1 MSDNNMNQ
9 MPDGMNPNGA
19 DGPQPS
25 QNQQGDAGQQYS
37 ADQQYAG
44 QYGQQQYDANQQYA
58 ADQQYAGQYG
68 QQQYGANQQYAG
80 QYGQQQYG
88 ANQQY
93 AGQYGQQQYGAN
105 QQYAGQYGQQ
115 QYGANQQY
123 AGQYGQQQ
131 YGANQQYA
139 GQYGQQQYGAN
150 QQYAGQYGQQQ
161 YGANQQY
168 AGQYGQQQYDA
179 NQQFAGQQFADQYG
193 QQMNAQQSVYDQTVN
208 MYGDQAHKPESPKK
222 RKGIKIAI
230 IAVVAALVII
240 AAFVVV
246 FFVFIKKSPKDAV
259 KDAMENTAKEL
270 ENNNIAGI
278 VGADDIDVDKL
289 DVQSDFTIDK
299 VAGDGQLDGSTFTF
313 DASTAK
319 SDGQNSFKLGSSMTL
334 AGETVSADVVMIG
347 QTLYMSCPD
356 LFTKTFSFDMNSVM
370 AELDSKDA
378 GAGGSVDSE
387 ALQKI
392 IDEDLKPA
400 ADKLAES
407 ITYEKVGK
415 DEFTNA
421 NGKTIKADHYTV
433 TITTDAIDEFSQ
445 ALVDCLNK
453 YMDSNLSD
461 DMMDQMGV
469 TKDQLKQSI
478 GTIPSL
484 VSAVM
489 TKDAVANVYVENDKV
504 IRVDWDYDLA
514 AAGVKISFTADYM
527 GDGNVTSDAVTK
539 IALTYG
545 SDVNI
550 ELKSESKTDTS
561 GDKISTDKKYTLSAM
576 SGGESQEFT
585 GNVTSDYDK
594 NSGKMSGSISV
605 DVQGETA
612 QAAFEGVLA
621 DVKKGESF
629 SINDAKLTVT
639 VSGEDVLQCSG
650 NLKVAEKDNKI
661 EAPAAGDVVDYSVLN
676 SDDVDQYINMDK
688 MEKIV
693 SAWSEI
699 FDSVS
704 VDGRLDGKFGTD
716 SKDTE
721 EEEPETTEAATT
733 EEATTEK
740 SNDSTEEKDLSKVT
754 LSLGD
759 KSVKINDPKG
769 YERSY
774 ASEYTIS
781 YNDEK
786 GDVYASYSTYTHYS
800 ASDLVKN
807 MKDTYTEY
815 YNDENSKVNEMTD
828 GTVKA
833 KDGTEVT
840 YLVIQL
846 TSYDMDRTEVLLVYP
861 TGEDVVTCSISYWDK
876 VDKVDAQKLCETFM
890 DAIEIK

>member
-58 ADQQYAGQYG
+58 GQYG

-93 AGQYGQQQYGAN
+93 AGQYGRQQYGAN

-115 QYGANQQY
+115 QYDANQQY
-123 AGQYGQQQ
+123 NAG
-131 YGANQQYA
+131 
-139 GQYGQQQYGAN
+139 
-150 QQYAGQYGQQQ
+150 
-161 YGANQQY
+161 QQY

-270 ENNNIAGI
+270 ENNNIVGI

-453 YMDSNLSD
+453 YMDRNLSD

-514 AAGVKISFTADYM
+514 AAGVKLSFTADYM

-612 QAAFEGVLA
+612 QAVFEGVLA

-699 FDSVS
+699 FDSVN
-704 VDGRLDGKFGTD
+704 VDSRLDGKFGTD

-733 EEATTEK
+733 EAATTEK
-740 SNDSTEEKDLSKVT
+740 SNDSTEEEDLSKVT

>member
-93 AGQYGQQQYGAN
+93 AGQYGQQQY
-105 QQYAGQYGQQ
+105 
-115 QYGANQQY
+115 
-123 AGQYGQQQ
+123 
-131 YGANQQYA
+131 
-139 GQYGQQQYGAN
+139 
-150 QQYAGQYGQQQ
+150 
-161 YGANQQY
+161 

-240 AAFVVV
+240 AALVVV

-270 ENNNIAGI
+270 ENNNVAGI

-612 QAAFEGVLA
+612 QAVFEGVLA

-704 VDGRLDGKFGTD
+704 VDSRLDGKFGTD

>member
-58 ADQQYAGQYG
+58 AD
-68 QQQYGANQQYAG
+68 
-80 QYGQQQYG
+80 
-88 ANQQY
+88 
-93 AGQYGQQQYGAN
+93 

-240 AAFVVV
+240 AALVVV

-612 QAAFEGVLA
+612 QAVFEGVLA

>member
-37 ADQQYAG
+37 AD
-44 QYGQQQYDANQQYA
+44 
-58 ADQQYAGQYG
+58 
-68 QQQYGANQQYAG
+68 
-80 QYGQQQYG
+80 
-88 ANQQY
+88 
-93 AGQYGQQQYGAN
+93 

-179 NQQFAGQQFADQYG
+179 NQQFADQYG

-270 ENNNIAGI
+270 ENNNIVGI
-278 VGADDIDVDKL
+278 VGADDIDVNKL

-514 AAGVKISFTADYM
+514 AAGVKLSFTADYM

-740 SNDSTEEKDLSKVT
+740 SNDSTEEEDLSKVT

>member
-58 ADQQYAGQYG
+58 ANQQYG

-93 AGQYGQQQYGAN
+93 AGQYGQQQYDAN
-105 QQYAGQYGQQ
+105 QQYNAG
-115 QYGANQQY
+115 
-123 AGQYGQQQ
+123 
-131 YGANQQYA
+131 
-139 GQYGQQQYGAN
+139 
-150 QQYAGQYGQQQ
+150 QQ

-240 AAFVVV
+240 AALVVV

-270 ENNNIAGI
+270 ENNNIVGI

-445 ALVDCLNK
+445 ALVDCLNR

-514 AAGVKISFTADYM
+514 AAGVKLSFTADYM

-704 VDGRLDGKFGTD
+704 VDSRLDGKFGTD

-740 SNDSTEEKDLSKVT
+740 SNDSTEEEDLSKVT

>member
-44 QYGQQQYDANQQYA
+44 QYGQQQY
-58 ADQQYAGQYG
+58 
-68 QQQYGANQQYAG
+68 GANQQYAG

-105 QQYAGQYGQQ
+105 QQY
-115 QYGANQQY
+115 
-123 AGQYGQQQ
+123 
-131 YGANQQYA
+131 
-139 GQYGQQQYGAN
+139 
-150 QQYAGQYGQQQ
+150 
-161 YGANQQY
+161 
-168 AGQYGQQQYDA
+168 DA
-179 NQQFAGQQFADQYG
+179 NQQFADQYG

-270 ENNNIAGI
+270 ENNNIVGI

-514 AAGVKISFTADYM
+514 AAGVKLSFTADYM

-661 EAPAAGDVVDYSVLN
+661 EAPVAGDVVDYSVLN

-740 SNDSTEEKDLSKVT
+740 SNDSTEEEDLSKVT

>member
-44 QYGQQQYDANQQYA
+44 QYGQQQY
-58 ADQQYAGQYG
+58 
-68 QQQYGANQQYAG
+68 
-80 QYGQQQYG
+80 
-88 ANQQY
+88 
-93 AGQYGQQQYGAN
+93 
-105 QQYAGQYGQQ
+105 
-115 QYGANQQY
+115 
-123 AGQYGQQQ
+123 
-131 YGANQQYA
+131 
-139 GQYGQQQYGAN
+139 GAN

-179 NQQFAGQQFADQYG
+179 NQQFADQYG

-270 ENNNIAGI
+270 ENNNIVGI

-299 VAGDGQLDGSTFTF
+299 VAGDGKLDGSTFTF

-319 SDGQNSFKLGSSMTL
+319 SDGQNSFKLDSSMTL

-514 AAGVKISFTADYM
+514 AAGVKLSFTADYM

-740 SNDSTEEKDLSKVT
+740 SNDSTEEEDLSKVT

>member
-58 ADQQYAGQYG
+58 ANQQYG

-93 AGQYGQQQYGAN
+93 AGQYGQQQYDAN
-105 QQYAGQYGQQ
+105 QQYNAG
-115 QYGANQQY
+115 QQY
-123 AGQYGQQQ
+123 AE
-131 YGANQQYA
+131 
-139 GQYGQQQYGAN
+139 
-150 QQYAGQYGQQQ
+150 
-161 YGANQQY
+161 
-168 AGQYGQQQYDA
+168 QYGQQQYDA

-240 AAFVVV
+240 AALVVV

-270 ENNNIAGI
+270 ENNNIVGI

-433 TITTDAIDEFSQ
+433 TITTDAVDEFSQ

-514 AAGVKISFTADYM
+514 AAGVKLSFTADYM

-612 QAAFEGVLA
+612 QAVFEGVLA

-704 VDGRLDGKFGTD
+704 VDSRLDGKFDTD

-740 SNDSTEEKDLSKVT
+740 SNDSTEEEDLSKVT

>member
-37 ADQQYAG
+37 AD
-44 QYGQQQYDANQQYA
+44 
-58 ADQQYAGQYG
+58 
-68 QQQYGANQQYAG
+68 
-80 QYGQQQYG
+80 
-88 ANQQY
+88 
-93 AGQYGQQQYGAN
+93 

-179 NQQFAGQQFADQYG
+179 NQQFADQYG

-270 ENNNIAGI
+270 ENNNIVGI

-299 VAGDGQLDGSTFTF
+299 VAGDGKLDGSTFTF

-319 SDGQNSFKLGSSMTL
+319 SDGQNSFKLDSSMTL

-514 AAGVKISFTADYM
+514 AAGVKLSFTADYM

-704 VDGRLDGKFGTD
+704 VDSRLDGKFGTD

-740 SNDSTEEKDLSKVT
+740 SNDSTEEEDLSKVT

>member
-58 ADQQYAGQYG
+58 AD
-68 QQQYGANQQYAG
+68 
-80 QYGQQQYG
+80 
-88 ANQQY
+88 
-93 AGQYGQQQYGAN
+93 
-105 QQYAGQYGQQ
+105 
-115 QYGANQQY
+115 QQY

-240 AAFVVV
+240 AALVVV

-612 QAAFEGVLA
+612 QAVFEGVLA

-704 VDGRLDGKFGTD
+704 VDSRLDGKFGTD

>member
-58 ADQQYAGQYG
+58 AD
-68 QQQYGANQQYAG
+68 
-80 QYGQQQYG
+80 
-88 ANQQY
+88 
-93 AGQYGQQQYGAN
+93 
-105 QQYAGQYGQQ
+105 
-115 QYGANQQY
+115 
-123 AGQYGQQQ
+123 
-131 YGANQQYA
+131 QQYA

-240 AAFVVV
+240 AALVVV

>member
-58 ADQQYAGQYG
+58 AD
-68 QQQYGANQQYAG
+68 
-80 QYGQQQYG
+80 
-88 ANQQY
+88 
-93 AGQYGQQQYGAN
+93 
-105 QQYAGQYGQQ
+105 
-115 QYGANQQY
+115 
-123 AGQYGQQQ
+123 
-131 YGANQQYA
+131 QQYA

-704 VDGRLDGKFGTD
+704 VDSRLDGKFGTD

-740 SNDSTEEKDLSKVT
+740 SNDSTEEEDLSKVT

>member
-58 ADQQYAGQYG
+58 AD
-68 QQQYGANQQYAG
+68 
-80 QYGQQQYG
+80 
-88 ANQQY
+88 
-93 AGQYGQQQYGAN
+93 
-105 QQYAGQYGQQ
+105 
-115 QYGANQQY
+115 
-123 AGQYGQQQ
+123 
-131 YGANQQYA
+131 QQYA

-240 AAFVVV
+240 AALVVV

-504 IRVDWDYDLA
+504 IRVDWDYDLV

-661 EAPAAGDVVDYSVLN
+661 EAPAAGDVVDCSVLN

-704 VDGRLDGKFGTD
+704 VDSRLDGKFGTD

>member
-44 QYGQQQYDANQQYA
+44 QYGQQQY
-58 ADQQYAGQYG
+58 
-68 QQQYGANQQYAG
+68 
-80 QYGQQQYG
+80 
-88 ANQQY
+88 
-93 AGQYGQQQYGAN
+93 
-105 QQYAGQYGQQ
+105 
-115 QYGANQQY
+115 
-123 AGQYGQQQ
+123 
-131 YGANQQYA
+131 
-139 GQYGQQQYGAN
+139 
-150 QQYAGQYGQQQ
+150 
-161 YGANQQY
+161 GANQQY

-179 NQQFAGQQFADQYG
+179 NQQFADQYG

-270 ENNNIAGI
+270 ENNNIVGI

-514 AAGVKISFTADYM
+514 AAGVKLSFTADYM

-721 EEEPETTEAATT
+721 EEEAATTEAATT

-740 SNDSTEEKDLSKVT
+740 SNDSTEEEDLSKVT

-876 VDKVDAQKLCETFM
+876 VDKVDVQKLCETFM

>member
-44 QYGQQQYDANQQYA
+44 QYGQQQYD
-58 ADQQYAGQYG
+58 
-68 QQQYGANQQYAG
+68 
-80 QYGQQQYG
+80 
-88 ANQQY
+88 
-93 AGQYGQQQYGAN
+93 AN

-193 QQMNAQQSVYDQTVN
+193 QQMNAQQRVYDQTVN

-240 AAFVVV
+240 AALVVV

>member
-80 QYGQQQYG
+80 QYGQQQY
-88 ANQQY
+88 
-93 AGQYGQQQYGAN
+93 
-105 QQYAGQYGQQ
+105 
-115 QYGANQQY
+115 
-123 AGQYGQQQ
+123 
-131 YGANQQYA
+131 
-139 GQYGQQQYGAN
+139 
-150 QQYAGQYGQQQ
+150 
-161 YGANQQY
+161 
-168 AGQYGQQQYDA
+168 DA

-193 QQMNAQQSVYDQTVN
+193 QQMNVQQSVYDQTVN

-240 AAFVVV
+240 AALVVV

-704 VDGRLDGKFGTD
+704 VDSRLDGKFGTD

>member
-37 ADQQYAG
+37 
-44 QYGQQQYDANQQYA
+44 

-115 QYGANQQY
+115 QY
-123 AGQYGQQQ
+123 
-131 YGANQQYA
+131 
-139 GQYGQQQYGAN
+139 
-150 QQYAGQYGQQQ
+150 
-161 YGANQQY
+161 

-179 NQQFAGQQFADQYG
+179 NQQFADQYG

-270 ENNNIAGI
+270 ENNNIVGI

-299 VAGDGQLDGSTFTF
+299 VAGDGKLDGSTFTF

-514 AAGVKISFTADYM
+514 AAGVKLSFTADYM

-650 NLKVAEKDNKI
+650 NLKVAEKENKI

-704 VDGRLDGKFGTD
+704 VDSRLDGKFGTD

-740 SNDSTEEKDLSKVT
+740 SNDSTEEEDLSKVT

>member
-37 ADQQYAG
+37 VDQQYAGQYQNQPVDAVQQYCAHQQYAG
-44 QYGQQQYDANQQYA
+44 QYGQQQYDAN
-58 ADQQYAGQYG
+58 
-68 QQQYGANQQYAG
+68 
-80 QYGQQQYG
+80 
-88 ANQQY
+88 
-93 AGQYGQQQYGAN
+93 
-105 QQYAGQYGQQ
+105 
-115 QYGANQQY
+115 
-123 AGQYGQQQ
+123 
-131 YGANQQYA
+131 
-139 GQYGQQQYGAN
+139 
-150 QQYAGQYGQQQ
+150 
-161 YGANQQY
+161 
-168 AGQYGQQQYDA
+168 
-179 NQQFAGQQFADQYG
+179 QQFADQYG

-270 ENNNIAGI
+270 ENNNIVGI

-299 VAGDGQLDGSTFTF
+299 VAGDGKLDGSTFTF

-370 AELDSKDA
+370 ADLDSKDA

-514 AAGVKISFTADYM
+514 AAGVKLSFTADYM

-740 SNDSTEEKDLSKVT
+740 SNDSTEEEDLSKVT

-876 VDKVDAQKLCETFM
+876 VDKVDVQKLCETFM

>member
-37 ADQQYAG
+37 AD
-44 QYGQQQYDANQQYA
+44 
-58 ADQQYAGQYG
+58 
-68 QQQYGANQQYAG
+68 
-80 QYGQQQYG
+80 
-88 ANQQY
+88 
-93 AGQYGQQQYGAN
+93 

-179 NQQFAGQQFADQYG
+179 NQQFADQYG

-270 ENNNIAGI
+270 ENNNIVGI

-704 VDGRLDGKFGTD
+704 VDSRLNGKFGTD

-740 SNDSTEEKDLSKVT
+740 SNDSTEEEDLSKVT

>member
-58 ADQQYAGQYG
+58 GQYG

-80 QYGQQQYG
+80 QYGQR
-88 ANQQY
+88 
-93 AGQYGQQQYGAN
+93 
-105 QQYAGQYGQQ
+105 
-115 QYGANQQY
+115 
-123 AGQYGQQQ
+123 
-131 YGANQQYA
+131 
-139 GQYGQQQYGAN
+139 
-150 QQYAGQYGQQQ
+150 Q

-270 ENNNIAGI
+270 ENNNIVGI

-299 VAGDGQLDGSTFTF
+299 VAGDGKLDGSTFTF

-612 QAAFEGVLA
+612 QAVFEGVLA

-704 VDGRLDGKFGTD
+704 VDSRLDGKFGTD

>member
-58 ADQQYAGQYG
+58 AD
-68 QQQYGANQQYAG
+68 
-80 QYGQQQYG
+80 
-88 ANQQY
+88 
-93 AGQYGQQQYGAN
+93 
-105 QQYAGQYGQQ
+105 
-115 QYGANQQY
+115 
-123 AGQYGQQQ
+123 
-131 YGANQQYA
+131 QQYA

-240 AAFVVV
+240 AALVVV

-612 QAAFEGVLA
+612 QAVFEGVLA

-716 SKDTE
+716 SKDTG

-740 SNDSTEEKDLSKVT
+740 SNDSTEEEDLSKVT

>member
-19 DGPQPS
+19 DGPRPS

-58 ADQQYAGQYG
+58 AD
-68 QQQYGANQQYAG
+68 
-80 QYGQQQYG
+80 
-88 ANQQY
+88 
-93 AGQYGQQQYGAN
+93 
-105 QQYAGQYGQQ
+105 
-115 QYGANQQY
+115 
-123 AGQYGQQQ
+123 
-131 YGANQQYA
+131 
-139 GQYGQQQYGAN
+139 

-240 AAFVVV
+240 AALVVV

-489 TKDAVANVYVENDKV
+489 TKDAVANVYVENDKL

-612 QAAFEGVLA
+612 QAVFEGVLA

-704 VDGRLDGKFGTD
+704 VDSRLDGKFGTD

>member
-44 QYGQQQYDANQQYA
+44 QYGQQQY
-58 ADQQYAGQYG
+58 
-68 QQQYGANQQYAG
+68 GANQQYAG
-80 QYGQQQYG
+80 QYGQQQY
-88 ANQQY
+88 
-93 AGQYGQQQYGAN
+93 
-105 QQYAGQYGQQ
+105 
-115 QYGANQQY
+115 
-123 AGQYGQQQ
+123 
-131 YGANQQYA
+131 
-139 GQYGQQQYGAN
+139 
-150 QQYAGQYGQQQ
+150 
-161 YGANQQY
+161 

-179 NQQFAGQQFADQYG
+179 NQQFADQYG

-270 ENNNIAGI
+270 ENNNIVGI

-299 VAGDGQLDGSTFTF
+299 VAGDGKLDGSTFTF

-319 SDGQNSFKLGSSMTL
+319 SDGQNSFKLDSSMTL

-704 VDGRLDGKFGTD
+704 VDSRLDGKFGTD

-740 SNDSTEEKDLSKVT
+740 SNDSTEEEDLSKVT

>member
-58 ADQQYAGQYG
+58 AD
-68 QQQYGANQQYAG
+68 
-80 QYGQQQYG
+80 
-88 ANQQY
+88 
-93 AGQYGQQQYGAN
+93 
-105 QQYAGQYGQQ
+105 
-115 QYGANQQY
+115 
-123 AGQYGQQQ
+123 
-131 YGANQQYA
+131 
-139 GQYGQQQYGAN
+139 

-270 ENNNIAGI
+270 ENNNIVGI

-299 VAGDGQLDGSTFTF
+299 VAGDGKLDGSTFTF

-612 QAAFEGVLA
+612 QAVFEGVLA

-704 VDGRLDGKFGTD
+704 VDSRLDGKFGTD

>member
-44 QYGQQQYDANQQYA
+44 QYGQQQY
-58 ADQQYAGQYG
+58 
-68 QQQYGANQQYAG
+68 
-80 QYGQQQYG
+80 
-88 ANQQY
+88 
-93 AGQYGQQQYGAN
+93 
-105 QQYAGQYGQQ
+105 
-115 QYGANQQY
+115 
-123 AGQYGQQQ
+123 
-131 YGANQQYA
+131 
-139 GQYGQQQYGAN
+139 
-150 QQYAGQYGQQQ
+150 
-161 YGANQQY
+161 GANQQY

-179 NQQFAGQQFADQYG
+179 NQQFADQYG

-270 ENNNIAGI
+270 ENNNIVGI

-489 TKDAVANVYVENDKV
+489 TKDAVANVYLENDKV

-704 VDGRLDGKFGTD
+704 VDSRLDGKFGTD

-740 SNDSTEEKDLSKVT
+740 SNDSTEEEDLSKVT

>member
-58 ADQQYAGQYG
+58 AD
-68 QQQYGANQQYAG
+68 
-80 QYGQQQYG
+80 
-88 ANQQY
+88 
-93 AGQYGQQQYGAN
+93 

-270 ENNNIAGI
+270 ENNNIVGI

-299 VAGDGQLDGSTFTF
+299 VAGDGKLDGSTFTF

-334 AGETVSADVVMIG
+334 AGETISADVVMIG

-415 DEFTNA
+415 DGFTNA

-612 QAAFEGVLA
+612 QAVFEGVLA

-704 VDGRLDGKFGTD
+704 VDSRLDGKFGTD

>member
-37 ADQQYAG
+37 
-44 QYGQQQYDANQQYA
+44 

-115 QYGANQQY
+115 QY
-123 AGQYGQQQ
+123 
-131 YGANQQYA
+131 
-139 GQYGQQQYGAN
+139 
-150 QQYAGQYGQQQ
+150 
-161 YGANQQY
+161 

-179 NQQFAGQQFADQYG
+179 NQQFADQYG

-270 ENNNIAGI
+270 ENNNIVGI

-299 VAGDGQLDGSTFTF
+299 VAGDGKLDGSTFTF

-319 SDGQNSFKLGSSMTL
+319 SDGQNSFKLDSSMTL

-461 DMMDQMGV
+461 DMMDQMGG

-704 VDGRLDGKFGTD
+704 VDSRLDGKFGTD

-740 SNDSTEEKDLSKVT
+740 SNDSTEEEDLSKVT

-800 ASDLVKN
+800 ANYLVKN

-861 TGEDVVTCSISYWDK
+861 TGEDVVRCSISYWDK

>member
-44 QYGQQQYDANQQYA
+44 QYGQQQYAANQ
-58 ADQQYAGQYG
+58 QYG

-115 QYGANQQY
+115 QYDANQQY
-123 AGQYGQQQ
+123 NAG
-131 YGANQQYA
+131 
-139 GQYGQQQYGAN
+139 
-150 QQYAGQYGQQQ
+150 QQ

-278 VGADDIDVDKL
+278 VGADDIDVEKL

-514 AAGVKISFTADYM
+514 AAGVKLSFTADYM

-612 QAAFEGVLA
+612 QAVFEGVLA

-704 VDGRLDGKFGTD
+704 VDSRLDGKFGTN

-740 SNDSTEEKDLSKVT
+740 SNDSTEEEDLSKVT

>member
-37 ADQQYAG
+37 AD
-44 QYGQQQYDANQQYA
+44 
-58 ADQQYAGQYG
+58 
-68 QQQYGANQQYAG
+68 
-80 QYGQQQYG
+80 
-88 ANQQY
+88 
-93 AGQYGQQQYGAN
+93 

-179 NQQFAGQQFADQYG
+179 NQQFADQYG

-270 ENNNIAGI
+270 ENNNIVGI

-514 AAGVKISFTADYM
+514 AAGVKLSFTADYM

-740 SNDSTEEKDLSKVT
+740 SNDSTEEEDLSKVT

>member
-37 ADQQYAG
+37 AD
-44 QYGQQQYDANQQYA
+44 
-58 ADQQYAGQYG
+58 
-68 QQQYGANQQYAG
+68 
-80 QYGQQQYG
+80 
-88 ANQQY
+88 
-93 AGQYGQQQYGAN
+93 

-179 NQQFAGQQFADQYG
+179 NQQFADQYG

-270 ENNNIAGI
+270 ENNNIVGI

-514 AAGVKISFTADYM
+514 AAGVKLSFTADYM

-704 VDGRLDGKFGTD
+704 VDSRLDGKFGTD

-740 SNDSTEEKDLSKVT
+740 SNDSTEEEDLSKVT

>member
-37 ADQQYAG
+37 AD
-44 QYGQQQYDANQQYA
+44 
-58 ADQQYAGQYG
+58 
-68 QQQYGANQQYAG
+68 
-80 QYGQQQYG
+80 
-88 ANQQY
+88 QQY

-179 NQQFAGQQFADQYG
+179 NQQFADQYG
-193 QQMNAQQSVYDQTVN
+193 RQMNAQQSVYDQTVN

-270 ENNNIAGI
+270 ENNNIVGI

-704 VDGRLDGKFGTD
+704 VDSRLDGKFGTD

-740 SNDSTEEKDLSKVT
+740 SNDSTEEEDLSKVT

>member
-1 MSDNNMNQ
+1 
-9 MPDGMNPNGA
+9 
-19 DGPQPS
+19 
-25 QNQQGDAGQQYS
+25 
-37 ADQQYAG
+37 
-44 QYGQQQYDANQQYA
+44 
-58 ADQQYAGQYG
+58 
-68 QQQYGANQQYAG
+68 
-80 QYGQQQYG
+80 
-88 ANQQY
+88 
-93 AGQYGQQQYGAN
+93 
-105 QQYAGQYGQQ
+105 
-115 QYGANQQY
+115 
-123 AGQYGQQQ
+123 
-131 YGANQQYA
+131 
-139 GQYGQQQYGAN
+139 
-150 QQYAGQYGQQQ
+150 
-161 YGANQQY
+161 
-168 AGQYGQQQYDA
+168 
-179 NQQFAGQQFADQYG
+179 
-193 QQMNAQQSVYDQTVN
+193 
-208 MYGDQAHKPESPKK
+208 
-222 RKGIKIAI
+222 
-230 IAVVAALVII
+230 
-240 AAFVVV
+240 
-246 FFVFIKKSPKDAV
+246 
-259 KDAMENTAKEL
+259 
-270 ENNNIAGI
+270 
-278 VGADDIDVDKL
+278 
-289 DVQSDFTIDK
+289 
-299 VAGDGQLDGSTFTF
+299 
-313 DASTAK
+313 
-319 SDGQNSFKLGSSMTL
+319 MTL

-504 IRVDWDYDLA
+504 IRVDWDYDIA
-514 AAGVKISFTADYM
+514 AAGVKLSFTADYM

-561 GDKISTDKKYTLSAM
+561 GDKISTDNKYTLSAM

-740 SNDSTEEKDLSKVT
+740 SNDSTEEEDLSKVT

>member
-9 MPDGMNPNGA
+9 MPDGMNPNGV

-37 ADQQYAG
+37 AD
-44 QYGQQQYDANQQYA
+44 
-58 ADQQYAGQYG
+58 
-68 QQQYGANQQYAG
+68 
-80 QYGQQQYG
+80 
-88 ANQQY
+88 
-93 AGQYGQQQYGAN
+93 
-105 QQYAGQYGQQ
+105 
-115 QYGANQQY
+115 
-123 AGQYGQQQ
+123 
-131 YGANQQYA
+131 QQYA

-179 NQQFAGQQFADQYG
+179 NQQFADQYG

-270 ENNNIAGI
+270 ENNNIVGI

-299 VAGDGQLDGSTFTF
+299 VAGDGKLDGSTFTF

-514 AAGVKISFTADYM
+514 AAGVKLSFTADYM

-740 SNDSTEEKDLSKVT
+740 SNDSTEEEDLSKVT

>member
-58 ADQQYAGQYG
+58 AD
-68 QQQYGANQQYAG
+68 
-80 QYGQQQYG
+80 
-88 ANQQY
+88 
-93 AGQYGQQQYGAN
+93 

-240 AAFVVV
+240 AALVVV

-504 IRVDWDYDLA
+504 IRVDWDYDLV

-527 GDGNVTSDAVTK
+527 GDVNFISYAVTK

-550 ELKSESKTDTS
+550 ELKIESKTDTS

-661 EAPAAGDVVDYSVLN
+661 EAPAAGDVVDCSVLN

-704 VDGRLDGKFGTD
+704 VDSRLDGKFGTD

>member
-58 ADQQYAGQYG
+58 GQYG

-93 AGQYGQQQYGAN
+93 AGQYGQQQYGAD

-115 QYGANQQY
+115 QYDANQQY
-123 AGQYGQQQ
+123 NAG
-131 YGANQQYA
+131 
-139 GQYGQQQYGAN
+139 
-150 QQYAGQYGQQQ
+150 QQ

-222 RKGIKIAI
+222 RNGIKIAI

-240 AAFVVV
+240 AALVVV

-484 VSAVM
+484 VGAVM
-489 TKDAVANVYVENDKV
+489 TKDAVANVYVEDDKV

-514 AAGVKISFTADYM
+514 AAGVKLSFTADYM

-612 QAAFEGVLA
+612 QAVFEGVLA

-704 VDGRLDGKFGTD
+704 VDSRLDGKFGTD

-740 SNDSTEEKDLSKVT
+740 SNDSTEEEDLSKVT

>member
-37 ADQQYAG
+37 AD
-44 QYGQQQYDANQQYA
+44 
-58 ADQQYAGQYG
+58 
-68 QQQYGANQQYAG
+68 
-80 QYGQQQYG
+80 
-88 ANQQY
+88 
-93 AGQYGQQQYGAN
+93 
-105 QQYAGQYGQQ
+105 
-115 QYGANQQY
+115 QQY

-179 NQQFAGQQFADQYG
+179 NQQFADQYG

-270 ENNNIAGI
+270 ENNNIVGI

-299 VAGDGQLDGSTFTF
+299 VAGDGKLDGSTFTF

-545 SDVNI
+545 SDINI

-740 SNDSTEEKDLSKVT
+740 SNDSTEEEDLSKVT

>member
-58 ADQQYAGQYG
+58 AD
-68 QQQYGANQQYAG
+68 
-80 QYGQQQYG
+80 
-88 ANQQY
+88 
-93 AGQYGQQQYGAN
+93 

-240 AAFVVV
+240 AALVVV

-576 SGGESQEFT
+576 SGGESQELT

-612 QAAFEGVLA
+612 QAVFEGVLA

-704 VDGRLDGKFGTD
+704 VDSRLDGKFGTD

>member
-44 QYGQQQYDANQQYA
+44 QYGQQQY
-58 ADQQYAGQYG
+58 
-68 QQQYGANQQYAG
+68 GANQQYAG

-93 AGQYGQQQYGAN
+93 AG
-105 QQYAGQYGQQ
+105 
-115 QYGANQQY
+115 
-123 AGQYGQQQ
+123 QQ

-179 NQQFAGQQFADQYG
+179 NQQFADQYG

-270 ENNNIAGI
+270 ENNNIVGI

-299 VAGDGQLDGSTFTF
+299 VAGDGKLDGSTFTF

-319 SDGQNSFKLGSSMTL
+319 SDGQNSFKLDSSMTL

-704 VDGRLDGKFGTD
+704 VDSRLDGKFGTD

-733 EEATTEK
+733 EKATTEK
-740 SNDSTEEKDLSKVT
+740 SNDSTEEEDLSKVT

>member
-44 QYGQQQYDANQQYA
+44 QYGQQQY
-58 ADQQYAGQYG
+58 
-68 QQQYGANQQYAG
+68 
-80 QYGQQQYG
+80 
-88 ANQQY
+88 
-93 AGQYGQQQYGAN
+93 
-105 QQYAGQYGQQ
+105 
-115 QYGANQQY
+115 
-123 AGQYGQQQ
+123 
-131 YGANQQYA
+131 
-139 GQYGQQQYGAN
+139 GAN

-179 NQQFAGQQFADQYG
+179 NQQFADQYG

-270 ENNNIAGI
+270 ENNNIVGI

-514 AAGVKISFTADYM
+514 AAGVKLSFTADYM

-740 SNDSTEEKDLSKVT
+740 SNDSTEEEDLSKVT
-754 LSLGD
+754 LSLGG